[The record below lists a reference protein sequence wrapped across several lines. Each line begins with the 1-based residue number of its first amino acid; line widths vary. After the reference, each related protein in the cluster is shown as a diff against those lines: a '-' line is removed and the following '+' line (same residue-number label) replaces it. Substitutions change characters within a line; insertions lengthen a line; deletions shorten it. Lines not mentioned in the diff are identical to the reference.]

1 MKTTS
6 WCGIAALIALLAYG
20 VAAED
25 PLGGLTRRRSADDE
39 TRITSDRLEFDYK
52 DYVALFEGNVRVVD
66 PQFELTADKMLVFFE
81 RTNDVRRVDA
91 IGNVHVVSLDRTAR
105 CGRATYTRANGSILL
120 QEQPVVTKGPHTLR
134 GEVIRIWLADNRVEV
149 DGAVQLEGSAGSR

>member
-1 MKTTS
+1 MKKTTG
-6 WCGIAALIALLAYG
+6 CGAAVATLLLAG
-20 VAAED
+20 VLVAAD
-25 PLGGLTRRRSADDE
+25 PLAGLSRQRSVEGE
-39 TRITSDRLEFDYK
+39 TTITSDRLEFDYK

-66 PQFELTADKMLVFFE
+66 PQFELTSDKMLIFFE

-91 IGNVHVVSLDRTAR
+91 IGNVNVISLDRTAR

-134 GEVIRIWLADNRVEV
+134 GETIRIWLADNRVEV
-149 DGAVQLEGSAGSR
+149 DGSVQLEGSAGSR